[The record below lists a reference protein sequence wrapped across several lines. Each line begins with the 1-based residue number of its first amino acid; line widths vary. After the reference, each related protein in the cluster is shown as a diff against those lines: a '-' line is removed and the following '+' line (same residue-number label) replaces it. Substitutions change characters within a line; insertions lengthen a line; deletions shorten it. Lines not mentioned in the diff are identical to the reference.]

1 MDMQS
6 RLALLFLLAVVLGT
20 VWYLFIYPHQKRRW
34 LDRRPF
40 PEQWLEVVRR
50 RLPFYDRMPAA
61 QQRELQNLIKR
72 FLHDKRFIGCAGQ
85 AITDE
90 IRVTVAAQACLLL
103 LGRPTS
109 EYAGLR
115 AILIYPDDFVAE
127 HHYQD
132 DAGVVF
138 QERHALSGESWDDGR
153 VILAWDSVEEGVLDP
168 GDGYNVV
175 LHEFAHQLDQETG
188 VANGLP
194 LLSSRQALDRW
205 AETFSREYRRL
216 QEAAEYGEHAVMDF
230 YGATE
235 PAEFF
240 AVATETFYE
249 KPHLLAERH
258 PELFQQLRDYYRL
271 DPRQW
276 QGHR

>member
-6 RLALLFLLAVVLGT
+6 RLTLLFLLALVLGT

-34 LDRRPF
+34 LDRQPF
-40 PEQWLEVVRR
+40 PEDWLEVLRR
-50 RLPFYDRMPAA
+50 RLPFHDRMPAE
-61 QQRELQNLIKR
+61 QQRELQNLVKR

-85 AITDE
+85 VITDE

-109 EYAGLR
+109 EYADLR
-115 AILIYPDDFVAE
+115 AILVYPDNFVAE
-127 HHYQD
+127 HLHQD
-132 DAGVVF
+132 DAGVVSH
-138 QERHALSGESWDDGR
+138 ERHALSGESWNDGR

-188 VANGLP
+188 AANGLP
-194 LLSSRQALDRW
+194 LLSSRQALDQW
-205 AETFSREYRRL
+205 ADIFSREYQHL
-216 QEAAEYGEHAVMDF
+216 QKAAEHGDHAVMDF

-249 KPHLLAERH
+249 KPHRLAAHH
-258 PELFQQLRDYYRL
+258 PELYQQLRHYYRV
-271 DPRQW
+271 DPRHW
-276 QGHR
+276 HPHP